1 MKTFRYNLD
10 TSFIKEPLEV
20 TPQQLW
26 INHFY
31 GALQTAYKDGL
42 GMDFQK
48 RVFKITDKVEKA
60 TEDVVQLED
69 AEFDLL
75 KECFERAKCP
85 PALVKIWVQIHDA
98 IEEAKK

>member
-1 MKTFRYNLD
+1 MKTFRWKID
-10 TSFIKEPLEV
+10 TSFTKEVIEI
-20 TPQQLW
+20 TPQQLF

-31 GALQTAYKDGL
+31 GALNTSYKDGL
-42 GMDFQK
+42 GMEYQR
-48 RVFKITDKVEKA
+48 RVFKISDKVEKS
-60 TEDVVQLED
+60 TEDTVQLED

-75 KECFERAKCP
+75 QECFERAKCP